1 MKHLIIIIFIFIL
14 NCSGN
19 KVTNYH
25 GTKLLSDKYDMIKV
39 NATNKNDLIEI
50 IGPPSTISDFNK
62 NIWFYFER
70 LKTNQSL
77 LKLGTQKIKKNN
89 ILIVEIN
96 DLGILKS
103 KQIKDISDMNDLE
116 FADKTTNKDFKNTSV
131 LYGVFSS
138 LREKINA
145 PVKNKRNQF
154 YPAITANNNK
164 ATIFVILI
172 IGLTAGPAVN
182 PMIKITNIVA
192 LLLLAVIA
200 G

>member
-1 MKHLIIIIFIFIL
+1 MKYIIIIIFVFIL

-25 GTKLLSDKYDMIKV
+25 GTKLLSNKYDMIRV

-62 NIWFYFER
+62 NMWFYFER

-89 ILIVEIN
+89 ILIVELDN
-96 DLGILKS
+96 KGILK
-103 KQIKDISDMNDLE
+103 KKRLLDLDDMNDI
-116 FADKTTNKDFKNTSV
+116 KYVQTVTTKEFKNEN
-131 LYGVFSS
+131 LIYNVFSS

-145 PVKNKRNQF
+145 PLKNR
-154 YPAITANNNK
+154 
-164 ATIFVILI
+164 
-172 IGLTAGPAVN
+172 
-182 PMIKITNIVA
+182 
-192 LLLLAVIA
+192 
-200 G
+200 